1 MIDQIEKIKCT
12 GCKMCGDVCQSKAIS
27 FEINEQGFWYPVV
40 DKTKCIK
47 CGLCIRK
54 CTINKDEVFVD
65 KRKAYAAWSKNDAV
79 RRDSTSGG
87 VYYELANAVL
97 DKGGYIVGSVYTE
110 DYCGAY
116 HIASNNKDDLRKIMG
131 SKYFQSDTEGIY
143 EKTRKLLNEGEYVFF
158 TGLPCQVYALKR
170 YLNNKDYDNLLTLDL
185 LCRGVPSPKLQKR
198 KIELYEKKYCSKI
211 KTYRDKSKNI
221 GWSNFGEYMTF
232 QNGKKCFISRW
243 EDQINNCFIEKNL
256 NLRESCYLCDLK
268 DGRTAADLTAGD
280 FWGVHPT
287 TRKDDVFGVSCLI
300 ANTDKGNSFINSI
313 RSNLYLDR
321 ADINEIRS
329 GNPAYVSA
337 PSRPQKRDLF
347 FESVNIMGLKKTVKK
362 NTHLSIKQRIR
373 IELRKIWPFISKYK
387 FFIKNIKSIRLLTF
401 IKLNFFSKNIKRDAG
416 CYVFPMHGSYLDIE
430 KTSRIVL
437 HGNLT
442 VNNYVHYRRGN
453 QQAFL
458 KMRENALLVVNDD
471 INLAYGNLMSIGSN
485 ACLISGRL
493 LTGVDAKI
501 ICNFK
506 MTFGNRVMIGRNVC
520 IFDSDFHPVLNEN
533 MERVNENKK
542 VIIGDNCWIGA
553 NSMILKGS
561 NIGHGAIIS
570 ANTMVM
576 GNVEENRVFVN
587 KREAK
592 SIGEN
597 VYWRI

>member
-1 MIDQIEKIKCT
+1 
-12 GCKMCGDVCQSKAIS
+12 
-27 FEINEQGFWYPVV
+27 
-40 DKTKCIK
+40 
-47 CGLCIRK
+47 
-54 CTINKDEVFVD
+54 
-65 KRKAYAAWSKNDAV
+65 
-79 RRDSTSGG
+79 
-87 VYYELANAVL
+87 
-97 DKGGYIVGSVYTE
+97 
-110 DYCGAY
+110 
-116 HIASNNKDDLRKIMG
+116 
-131 SKYFQSDTEGIY
+131 
-143 EKTRKLLNEGEYVFF
+143 
-158 TGLPCQVYALKR
+158 
-170 YLNNKDYDNLLTLDL
+170 
-185 LCRGVPSPKLQKR
+185 
-198 KIELYEKKYCSKI
+198 
-211 KTYRDKSKNI
+211 
-221 GWSNFGEYMTF
+221 
-232 QNGKKCFISRW
+232 
-243 EDQINNCFIEKNL
+243 
-256 NLRESCYLCDLK
+256 
-268 DGRTAADLTAGD
+268 
-280 FWGVHPT
+280 
-287 TRKDDVFGVSCLI
+287 
-300 ANTDKGNSFINSI
+300 
-313 RSNLYLDR
+313 
-321 ADINEIRS
+321 
-329 GNPAYVSA
+329 
-337 PSRPQKRDLF
+337 
-347 FESVNIMGLKKTVKK
+347 
-362 NTHLSIKQRIR
+362 
-373 IELRKIWPFISKYK
+373 
-387 FFIKNIKSIRLLTF
+387 
-401 IKLNFFSKNIKRDAG
+401 
-416 CYVFPMHGSYLDIE
+416 MHGSYLDIE